1 MAGGAAGIARDTS
14 SLRAAA
20 TQTQASSVAGWTTSM
35 RPPPPGVTHS
45 PPMYKRSGY
54 LTGTAYALSTA
65 IGWAF
70 SYRRNLLSREPVKDP
85 TRDVPGGSSVKADVP
100 HGVDRVVSVHSA
112 NTFRS

>member
-65 IGWAF
+65 IGWSF
-70 SYRRNLLSREPVKDP
+70 SYRRVLLSGSPA
-85 TRDVPGGSSVKADVP
+85 RDVPSGAFLKAPGPPGLDGQGSVQP
-100 HGVDRVVSVHSA
+100 
-112 NTFRS
+112 T